1 MEKQWSLE
9 SVSAD
14 GSRLDFMIGQLPC
27 HIGRAKENDLTIA
40 SLGLSR
46 VHAVISRDISGQLRL
61 TDENS
66 TNGTF
71 VNRRRVEGYCL
82 LNANDVIHFASAE
95 FKLRVN
101 VAAKSAELPFDQMHT
116 MLMPDNMVLSDNFVP
131 HEAEFDELILGSGL
145 SGAAQPIV
153 NARTREIVGY

>member
-116 MLMPDNMVLSDNFVP
+116 MLMPDNMALSDNFVP